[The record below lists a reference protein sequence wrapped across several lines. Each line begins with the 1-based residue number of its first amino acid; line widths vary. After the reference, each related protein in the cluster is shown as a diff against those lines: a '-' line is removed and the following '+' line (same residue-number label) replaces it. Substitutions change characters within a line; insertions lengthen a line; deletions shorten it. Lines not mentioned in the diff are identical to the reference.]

1 MNHRETMRE
10 TDHRYDT
17 EDEKIISH
25 SDKDDKENKIA
36 KYDKGELSQTH
47 QAGKEFTEVTFEPR
61 PEEEGASYEQ
71 GWRKDALGREDS
83 TWQATGGVKM
93 VQDGGQR
100 GGHWEVCF
108 WQS

>member
-47 QAGKEFTEVTFEPR
+47 
-61 PEEEGASYEQ
+61 
-71 GWRKDALGREDS
+71 
-83 TWQATGGVKM
+83 
-93 VQDGGQR
+93 
-100 GGHWEVCF
+100 
-108 WQS
+108 